1 VGVTSRVVRL
11 SLAAALA
18 AFGAAASGGAV
29 PAAQAATAK
38 TIHPGV
44 TVTYGDVTCTVG
56 AVMQEGRRLFL
67 AVPASCGGIELGKT
81 QDGCS
86 EPQSP
91 TGTPVSIQGA
101 KYPGTLVYS
110 SYTQM
115 QLHGVKSPTR
125 CYYNDLSL
133 VRVDRRDR
141 ARVSAAIPGVGVPR
155 RVLTTLPREGTA
167 LRIGNSPGT
176 AGTTHHNGWEL
187 DLNDP
192 TTTFTSANCGTS
204 VTAGRDLVGMLLVL
218 PRGPIP
224 GLQTP
229 PETYNLARSIHYLR
243 RTPGFHRVHLR

>member
-1 VGVTSRVVRL
+1 
-11 SLAAALA
+11 
-18 AFGAAASGGAV
+18 
-29 PAAQAATAK
+29 
-38 TIHPGV
+38 
-44 TVTYGDVTCTVG
+44 
-56 AVMQEGRRLFL
+56 
-67 AVPASCGGIELGKT
+67 
-81 QDGCS
+81 
-86 EPQSP
+86 
-91 TGTPVSIQGA
+91 
-101 KYPGTLVYS
+101 
-110 SYTQM
+110 M